1 MSGARTAMIAGAV
14 AALMLGTPAGFAD
27 GSCGSDG
34 RHDRGRGGSW
44 SGEHGRGGGIR
55 IVIPGG
61 RDRRDRDEC
70 DEVQT
75 ARVCERL
82 VIDGKEFEAV
92 VTLVRED
99 GCVRASVRLESVG
112 GCSLPK
118 IDSIRLR
125 VRGASSAWSPEMCR
139 RGGRDES
146 DTMRFESEAS
156 VRWSERQVRGLRIDL
171 TVESC
176 EEDDRATWRRVSLV

>member
-1 MSGARTAMIAGAV
+1 MFGARSAVMAGAI
-14 AALMLGTPAGFAD
+14 AALMCATPAGFAD
-27 GSCGSDG
+27 GSCGVGNG

-44 SGEHGRGGGIR
+44 SDGHGGGIR
-55 IVIPGG
+55 IVIPRG

-70 DEVQT
+70 EERQT

-99 GCVRASVRLESVG
+99 GYVTASVRLESLT
-112 GCSLPK
+112 GCELPK

-146 DTMRFESEAS
+146 DRVRFESESS
-156 VRWSERQVRGLRIDL
+156 VRWSARQVRGLRIDL
-171 TVESC
+171 TVEGCS
-176 EEDDRATWRRVSLV
+176 DNDRATWRRVSLV